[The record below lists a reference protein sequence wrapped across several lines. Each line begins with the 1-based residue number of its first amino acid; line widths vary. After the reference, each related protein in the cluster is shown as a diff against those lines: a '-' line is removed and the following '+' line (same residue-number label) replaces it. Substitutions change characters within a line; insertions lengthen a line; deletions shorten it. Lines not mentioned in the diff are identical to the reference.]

1 MRLELEGDVSHAAGA
16 PQGKISVSQT
26 RRDASLGEVVLDASI
41 YPPNAR
47 EVLHSLKRQLH
58 DPSSALRN
66 GLRSHAIVAID
77 GPGED
82 EELRLELAAALDE
95 IAVLRSERDAQQDV
109 SSLKERC
116 DALAAENR
124 RLRGGLSS
132 KGASPP
138 YSPSIAPRSPQRT
151 NSVGHN
157 SGASPKLGSLS
168 AQGSLS
174 GDGGHDVEALRKQVR
189 PETSLIV
196 EICILECTSE
206 VLSALQ
212 QGREIRSFK
221 DPRT

>member
-1 MRLELEGDVSHAAGA
+1 
-16 PQGKISVSQT
+16 
-26 RRDASLGEVVLDASI
+26 VLDASI

-58 DPSSALRN
+58 DPSSTLRN
-66 GLRSHAIVAID
+66 GLRSHGIVAID

-109 SSLKERC
+109 SGLKERC

-138 YSPSIAPRSPQRT
+138 YSPSITPRSPQRT
-151 NSVGHN
+151 NSAGHN
-157 SGASPKLGSLS
+157 SGASPQLGSLS

-189 PETSLIV
+189 IESCMIV
-196 EICILECTSE
+196 QVCIFKCTRRGVFGPS
-206 VLSALQ
+206 VKA
-212 QGREIRSFK
+212 RE
-221 DPRT
+221 